1 MAVSL
6 LPMAMGCISGVFGY
20 GCMYGCVYGVF
31 MVIVGVSLDVPMG
44 VYGG

>member
-6 LPMAMGCISGVFGY
+6 GVYGY
-20 GCMYGCVYGVF
+20 GCMYGCVYVYGVF

-44 VYGG
+44 VHGDCG